1 MGSPVD
7 RHQVHARWLR
17 FSKQPRL
24 DLLVMPGVI
33 ANILVAILAAMLLVA
48 ATGDFRSRTIP
59 NWLNASIA
67 LSAIPFWWMTGLAR
81 WPEVAVQVAVPAAVL
96 LLFGIGRASCRER
109 VVQYASIS
117 VVAVLL
123 NKKNQCSRGI

>member
-1 MGSPVD
+1 MGAPVD

-48 ATGDFRSRTIP
+48 ATGDFRSRTLH

-67 LSAIPFWWMTGLAR
+67 LSPIPLWWMTGPAL
-81 WPEVAVQVAVPAAVL
+81 WPAVAVRVAVAPTVL
-96 LLFGIGRASCRER
+96 LLFPP
-109 VVQYASIS
+109 
-117 VVAVLL
+117 
-123 NKKNQCSRGI
+123 